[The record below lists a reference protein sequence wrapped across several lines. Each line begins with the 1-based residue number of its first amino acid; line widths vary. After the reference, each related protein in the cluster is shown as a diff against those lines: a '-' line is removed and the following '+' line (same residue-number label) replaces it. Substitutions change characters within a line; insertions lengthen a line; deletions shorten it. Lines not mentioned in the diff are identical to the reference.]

1 MRKLKT
7 NKNNEDM
14 MVKGYN
20 DYVKEQN
27 NKIIGVISISVL
39 TLLYGYLTT
48 HKWCYMEEHEAL
60 LFFFI

>member
-20 DYVKEQN
+20 DYVTEQN
-27 NKIIGVISISVL
+27 NKIIGVISLSAL
-39 TLLYGYLTT
+39 TLLYGFLTT
-48 HKWCYMEEHEAL
+48 HK
-60 LFFFI
+60 